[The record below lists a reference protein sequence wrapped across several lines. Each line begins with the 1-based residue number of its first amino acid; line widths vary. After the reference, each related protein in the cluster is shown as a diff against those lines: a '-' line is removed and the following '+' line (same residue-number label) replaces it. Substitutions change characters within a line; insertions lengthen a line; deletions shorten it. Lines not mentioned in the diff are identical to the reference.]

1 MEKTNIGIVGL
12 GNVGTGVAQLLL
24 DKGDRT
30 AKYSGRTLWLKH
42 IVVKNLD
49 KARDVD
55 LPKGIL
61 TDDLQTLIDDDEVEV
76 VAQLIGGIEP
86 ARTITLKLL
95 ESGKDI
101 VTANKA
107 LLAAHGPELFDRARE
122 LGRSIAFE
130 ASVAGG
136 IPIVANIGQCL
147 AANQI
152 TSIRGILNGTSNY
165 IISRMDSEGVE
176 YATCVSAAQ
185 DLGFAEAD
193 PAMDVDGSDAAQKLA
208 ILAQLAF
215 GVAAD
220 WQSIDRRGIDDL
232 ELSDIAYAKEIG
244 YRVKQI
250 AFGELSKEGVLLM
263 VAPMLV
269 RIGKPLA
276 EVTENYNAI
285 SVLGDSVGPVF
296 FHGQGAGPMPTASA
310 VVADLIDTAVGRTK
324 LTFQTL
330 KLWSP
335 EEVLVSIA
343 DTGQL
348 AARFYL
354 RFNVKDQPSVLADI
368 SGILGR
374 HGISI
379 ASVFQ
384 HDRDI
389 NEAGIV
395 PLVIVTHETTHQD
408 SAAAIEE
415 ISKLDSIQPGT
426 ERLKI
431 LD

>member
-61 TDDLQTLIDDDEVEV
+61 TDDLQTLIDDGEVEV

>member
-55 LPKGIL
+55 LPEGIL